1 MTDFRL
7 GDRTVFIQGEPYR
20 LRLSVSAFAAMASVF
35 DAQGPKDL
43 AERLR
48 RANVA
53 DWNRILQLIATPI
66 PPVLNRNEMVKIL
79 PEISAVI
86 REALRA

>member
-1 MTDFRL
+1 MTDFRP
-7 GDRTVFIQGEPYR
+7 GDRTVMIEDEPYR
-20 LRLSVSAFAAMASVF
+20 LRLSISAFAELASVF

-48 RANVA
+48 RANIE
-53 DWNRILQLIATPI
+53 DWNRIFQLIATPI
-66 PPVLNRNEMVKIL
+66 PPKLTRDEMVEIL
-79 PEISAVI
+79 PEISTVI